1 MGSRLAG
8 WPVSRDRLSP
18 EVLSCDAAPAP
29 LEPELYEASSGAEA
43 ALVDAAVFD
52 FGGVLTTSVPDSIA
66 AWLDRDG
73 IDPASFSRTL
83 KAWLSRSARPGTPI
97 HRLETGELS
106 TAEFDAL
113 LAAELVGK
121 DGCPVASKDLL
132 SGLFAQ
138 MRPDQAMFDV
148 VQDVKAAGVRV
159 ALLSNSWGSTY
170 PRERIDAMFDLVV
183 ISGEVGMRKP
193 NPDIFGHMLDLL
205 DVPPERV
212 VLVDDAEP
220 NTDGAA
226 RLGMHTIL
234 HSNYHNTRNMLARL
248 VPALDAH
255 TSEPEHNTQHQ

>member
-1 MGSRLAG
+1 MKAWR
-8 WPVSRDRLSP
+8 VSALGEPR
-18 EVLSCDAAPAP
+18 EVLSLNEVHVSQFDHGQP
-29 LEPELYEASSGAEA
+29 LARVFGGARTAS
-43 ALVDAAVFD
+43 VDAAVFD
-52 FGGVLTTSVPDSIA
+52 YGGVLTTPVPDSIA

-83 KAWLSRSARPGTPI
+83 KAWLSRSAPDGTPI

-121 DGCPVASKDLL
+121 DGGTVAPEDLL

-138 MRPDQAMFDV
+138 MRPDLPMFDL

-159 ALLSNSWGSTY
+159 ALLSNSWGNIY
-170 PRERIDAMFDLVV
+170 PRERIDAVFDLVV

-193 NPDIFGHMLDLL
+193 NPDIFGHMLGLL
-205 DVPPERV
+205 DVRPERV

-226 RLGMHTIL
+226 RLGMHAIL
-234 HSNYHNTRNMLARL
+234 HTDHNNTRKKLARL

-255 TSEPEHNTQHQ
+255 TSQHEHNT

>member
-1 MGSRLAG
+1 MSREYLSFDALAQ
-8 WPVSRDRLSP
+8 PCRPRYDVRP
-18 EVLSCDAAPAP
+18 DART
-29 LEPELYEASSGAEA
+29 AS
-43 ALVDAAVFD
+43 VDAAVFD
-52 FGGVLTTSVPDSIA
+52 YGGVLTTPVPDSIA

-83 KAWLSRSARPGTPI
+83 KAWLSRSAPDGTPI
-97 HRLETGELS
+97 HRLETGKLS

-121 DGCPVASKDLL
+121 DGGTVAPEDLL

-138 MRPDQAMFDV
+138 MRPDLAMFDL
-148 VQDVKAAGVRV
+148 VQDVEAAGVRV
-159 ALLSNSWGSTY
+159 ALLSNSWGNTY
-170 PRERIDAMFDLVV
+170 PRERIDAVFDLVV

-193 NPDIFGHMLDLL
+193 NPDIFGHMLGLL
-205 DVPPERV
+205 DVRPERV

-226 RLGMHTIL
+226 RLGMHAIL
-234 HSNYHNTRNMLARL
+234 HTDHNNTRKKLARL

-255 TSEPEHNTQHQ
+255 ISPWGPTSTGR

>member
-1 MGSRLAG
+1 M
-8 WPVSRDRLSP
+8 SRDRLSP